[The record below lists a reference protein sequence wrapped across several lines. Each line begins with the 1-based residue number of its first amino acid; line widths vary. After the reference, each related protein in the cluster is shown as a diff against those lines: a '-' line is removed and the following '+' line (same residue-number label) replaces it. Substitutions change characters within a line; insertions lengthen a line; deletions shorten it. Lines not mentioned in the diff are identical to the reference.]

1 MACQARG
8 LPRGHCRGHE
18 EMLNLKGAGM
28 YWEALGSNVA
38 RDSCSTDVRISHE
51 KKHEM
56 SSTMM
61 TTTEHNWMFIS
72 RSGVVRFRGKIF
84 CSAVLG

>member
-38 RDSCSTDVRISHE
+38 RDSGSANYQRVCVYRT
-51 KKHEM
+51 KKK
-56 SSTMM
+56 TR
-61 TTTEHNWMFIS
+61 N
-72 RSGVVRFRGKIF
+72 
-84 CSAVLG
+84 VLDDHHDN